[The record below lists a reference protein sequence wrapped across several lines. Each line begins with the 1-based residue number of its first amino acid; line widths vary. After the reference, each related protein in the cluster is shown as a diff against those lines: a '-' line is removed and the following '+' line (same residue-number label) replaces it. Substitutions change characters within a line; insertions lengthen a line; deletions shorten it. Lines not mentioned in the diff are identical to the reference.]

1 MSSSLDTKRA
11 ALHDISNKGGLPGGD
26 KVREPRAASAMGR
39 QLQYQPCASTSP
51 GGACQIVSQPLAD
64 ACVSIVWQGSGALLS
79 SAAPL
84 PPNVR
89 VTRQAA
95 ARARQAAV
103 QQQLQLEQ
111 QGPGTDSME
120 VDTTDPM
127 DTSTLDPTHR
137 SDPQDCNH

>member
-1 MSSSLDTKRA
+1 M
-11 ALHDISNKGGLPGGD
+11 
-26 KVREPRAASAMGR
+26 
-39 QLQYQPCASTSP
+39 
-51 GGACQIVSQPLAD
+51 
-64 ACVSIVWQGSGALLS
+64 
-79 SAAPL
+79 
-84 PPNVR
+84 R

-111 QGPGTDSME
+111 QGPGTASME

-137 SDPQDCNH
+137 SDPQDCNHYVNEIYAYLQELEVGKQQVSPHFMQVRPHAPRAAPHARTRLQATSHAPRLRSAA